1 LPPLKIKSLEFC
13 ALIVLFDLGPNTN
26 CIASPQFDLPEPFGP
41 VIAVNP
47 LSRGIV
53 TSPLNDL
60 KFETSSAL
68 RYIPIPQ
75 VEIKSNPNP

>member
-1 LPPLKIKSLEFC
+1 M
-13 ALIVLFDLGPNTN
+13 VLLDLGPKTN
-26 CIASPQFDLPEPFGP
+26 CIASPQFDLPDPFGP
-41 VIAVNP
+41 VIAVKP
-47 LSRGIV
+47 RSRGIV

-75 VEIKSNPNP
+75 AENKSNPSP

>member
-1 LPPLKIKSLEFC
+1 M
-13 ALIVLFDLGPNTN
+13 VLFDLGPSTN
-26 CIASPQFDLPEPFGP
+26 CMASPQFDLPEPFGP

-60 KFETSSAL
+60 KFETSSAF

-75 VEIKSNPNP
+75 VENISNLIL

>member
-1 LPPLKIKSLEFC
+1 M
-13 ALIVLFDLGPNTN
+13 VLFDLGPRTN
-26 CIASPQFDLPEPFGP
+26 CIASPQLDLPEPLGP
-41 VIAVNP
+41 VIAVKP
-47 LSRGIV
+47 LSRGMT

-75 VEIKSNPNP
+75 VEN